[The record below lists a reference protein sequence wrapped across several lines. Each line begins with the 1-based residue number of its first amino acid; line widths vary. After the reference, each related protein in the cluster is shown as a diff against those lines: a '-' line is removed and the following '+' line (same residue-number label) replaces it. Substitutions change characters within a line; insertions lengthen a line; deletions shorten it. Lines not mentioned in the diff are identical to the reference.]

1 MISSICAHCHVI
13 SLGSATCLF
22 CAHAKRGVVCPFHGR
37 IPAGYPCPACELR
50 RALADERAATVL
62 SMRITVAQMHLAL
75 LESQLAVERIRAAMQ
90 QSEIDALRLR
100 LALLEGRQHA

>member
-1 MISSICAHCHVI
+1 M
-13 SLGSATCLF
+13 GF
-22 CAHAKRGVVCPFHGR
+22 CPKHLIAWHGD
-37 IPAGYPCPACELR
+37 AGCGCCWEEYLTAQQEH
-50 RALADERAATVL
+50 EQNVL